1 MRLGGSLAR
10 RRGGRGKGKRPPK
23 TPPKSKS
30 SKKSKGTSQRS
41 GSRLLLALAAL
52 AILGWSGGY
61 VLSTQLLFPPPPPP
75 GDLFEVPDIRGVG
88 LASARERLAGAGLKL
103 GEVDSLLHPSIALA
117 LIVGQSPLPGQ
128 VATPES
134 PVRVTVSRGPQMR
147 SVPDV
152 TRLDE
157 DRARIVLE
165 SSGFVVAIDTAEAE
179 LPRGLVVEI
188 FPPADTIVALPA
200 EIRVVIST
208 GPPLIAMP
216 LVLGLGQ
223 EEAVQLLDSL
233 GLVVSDVQEVFRF
246 GRDQGIVVEQ
256 EPGADAEVVRG
267 SEVQLSVG
275 RRGPQ
280 AEH

>member
-1 MRLGGSLAR
+1 
-10 RRGGRGKGKRPPK
+10 
-23 TPPKSKS
+23 
-30 SKKSKGTSQRS
+30 
-41 GSRLLLALAAL
+41 
-52 AILGWSGGY
+52 
-61 VLSTQLLFPPPPPP
+61 
-75 GDLFEVPDIRGVG
+75 
-88 LASARERLAGAGLKL
+88 
-103 GEVDSLLHPSIALA
+103 
-117 LIVGQSPLPGQ
+117 
-128 VATPES
+128 
-134 PVRVTVSRGPQMR
+134 MR

-152 TRLDE
+152 SRLDE

>member
-23 TPPKSKS
+23 TPPK

-61 VLSTQLLFPPPPPP
+61 VLSTQLLFPLPPPP
-75 GDLFEVPDIRGVG
+75 GDLCAVPDFRGVG
-88 LASARERLAGAGLKL
+88 WASARERLAGAGLKL

-188 FPPADTIVALPA
+188 FPPADTIVALPT

-280 AEH
+280 TEH